1 MKQSL
6 LLIFC
11 AFLGA
16 VFALSLERYFF
27 QPPAQEVVVREV
39 APARYTN
46 YDEML
51 SNVSARTLAS
61 DAPNNFI
68 AAAESVTDAVVH
80 IKAESNSGFDFW
92 SGRGVG
98 SSSGSGVIIS
108 PDGYIITNSHVIE
121 AGDEVSVTLND
132 RNELEATVIG
142 TDPSTDLALIKV
154 EGRRLPHLQ
163 IGNSDSLRIGEWV
176 LAVGSPFN
184 LHSTVTAG
192 IVSAK
197 GRNINI
203 LEGQNAIE
211 SFIQTDAMVNPG
223 NSGGA
228 LVNTRGQL
236 IGINTAIMTRSGH
249 FEGYS
254 FAIPANL
261 AFKVINDIRNFG
273 AVQRGI
279 LGVDINELDSKH
291 AKRLGLASVEG
302 VYIEGVHEGS
312 GAAAAG
318 LKRGDVIM
326 AVNGKKVIT
335 MPELQ
340 EQIARLRPKDNV
352 NITYIRKGKQKTTDI
367 ILKSNEIAPVQKSSA
382 EQEENIFSELGF
394 ELRSLHSAETARL
407 GVEGV
412 KVLSITR
419 ESRIASTN
427 MELGFILLQIN
438 GNPVASVEEAMLM
451 LELSEGEITLE
462 GIYEDYTGEYI
473 YKFEKE

>member
-6 LLIFC
+6 LLILS
-11 AFLGA
+11 ALLGA
-16 VFALSLERYFF
+16 MIAIFLERTLF
-27 QPPAQEVVVREV
+27 QQPAKEVIVREV
-39 APARYTN
+39 APVRYTN
-46 YDEML
+46 YDDV

-61 DAPNNFI
+61 SAPSDFI
-68 AAAESVTDAVVH
+68 AAAEAVTDAVVH

-92 SGRGVG
+92 SGRGLG
-98 SSSGSGVIIS
+98 SSSGSGVLIS
-108 PDGYIITNSHVIE
+108 SDGYIITNNHVIE
-121 AGDEVSVTLND
+121 GGNDVSVTLNNRD
-132 RNELEATVIG
+132 ELEASIIG
-142 TDPSTDLALIKV
+142 SDPSTDLALLKV
-154 EGRRLPHLQ
+154 EGRRLPYLQ

-228 LVNTRGQL
+228 LVNTRGEL
-236 IGINTAIMTRSGH
+236 VGINTAIMTRSGH

-261 AFKVINDIRNFG
+261 AFKVINDIRSFG
-273 AVQRGI
+273 TVKRGI
-279 LGVDINELDSKH
+279 LGVDINELDSRR
-291 AKRLGLASVEG
+291 AKRLGLESVEG
-302 VYIEGVHEGS
+302 VFIEGVHEGS
-312 GAAAAG
+312 GAAVAG
-318 LKRGDVIM
+318 LKRGDVIV
-326 AVNGKKVIT
+326 AVNGKKVVK

-340 EQIARLRPKDNV
+340 EQIARLRPEDKV
-352 NITYIRKGKQKTTDI
+352 NITFIRKGKQRTVDI
-367 ILKSNEIAPVQKSSA
+367 VLKSNEVALQPKSNDVVRA
-382 EQEENIFSELGF
+382 DVFNELGF
-394 ELRSLHSAETARL
+394 ELRPLSSPEMVRL

-419 ESRIASTN
+419 ESTIADTN
-427 MELGFILLQIN
+427 MELGFIILQIN
-438 GNPVASVEEAMLM
+438 SNPVSSVEEAMLM
-451 LELSEGEITLE
+451 LELSEGEIMLE

-473 YKFEKE
+473 YKFEKED